1 MQEEVIEF
9 IQAENTEELADVLEV
24 IEAIFDFKKINKAEL
39 ETVKKKKTEDRGV
52 FKKKIILEESS

>member
-24 IEAIFDFKKINKAEL
+24 VEAICDFLKINKAEL
-39 ETVKKKKTEDRGV
+39 ETVKKKKMEDRGK
-52 FKKKIILEESS
+52 FKDKIILEES

>member
-1 MQEEVIEF
+1 LQEEVIEF